1 MEKET
6 EKYLIQLE
14 KRIVLLEGRV
24 ALLEAQLS
32 AMRPIPTYP
41 SPLTPAPYLPYPQPY
56 IGTPPR
62 KCSKCGMNIEGVMGY
77 VCNDSYCPTFPK
89 VTYTTQNFG
98 TVWASK
104 DRQASNAYNEE
115 VLAKNAKN
123 MYHTDA
129 KGTWAGMHTGPLEPH
144 LNTVNIEGSTT
155 SYAWDPIS
163 QGDKKI

>member
-1 MEKET
+1 MEKDT
-6 EKYLIQLE
+6 EDYVMQLE

-41 SPLTPAPYLPYPQPY
+41 SPLTPYPQPHLA
-56 IGTPPR
+56 PPR
-62 KCSKCGMNIEGVMGY
+62 RCSKCGMSIEGVMGY

-98 TVWASK
+98 TVWANN
-104 DRQASNAYNEE
+104 QGSNAYSEE
-115 VLAKNAKN
+115 LLAKYGEN

-129 KGTWAGMHTGPLEPH
+129 KGTWHGMHTGPLEPH

-155 SYAWDPIS
+155 SYAWDPIT